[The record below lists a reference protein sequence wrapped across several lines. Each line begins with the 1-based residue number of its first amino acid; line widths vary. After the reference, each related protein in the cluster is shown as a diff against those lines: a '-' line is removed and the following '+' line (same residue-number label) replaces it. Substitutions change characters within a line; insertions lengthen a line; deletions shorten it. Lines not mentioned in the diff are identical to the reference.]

1 MIRWR
6 EEHGFL
12 MNDIN
17 SVPSE
22 PALLGTGGFPPA
34 EKRRVPRWARIG
46 VMVAVYFC
54 AATMSLW
61 LTEDRNLEASYWL
74 PGGLVLGL
82 LLITP
87 PREWWTVLVAMFA
100 GDLLYNVTG
109 AAWPFGYWFIVTVGN
124 ALTALLGAWLVRR
137 LATPRPEIRTVGE
150 LAGIVGL
157 GAASLVV
164 TATIGAWTIQQLGD
178 QTSFSGIWAS
188 WFSSDLLGII
198 LVTPLILVWR
208 GASSQQVFFRWSKR
222 HLEAAIL
229 AAALMGS
236 VIAVVS
242 IDSLRVLP
250 LRYPV
255 VPFVIWAAVRFG
267 PRGVTMVSL
276 VAAILV
282 GWFAMSGHG
291 GLLFSLPTTHERNV
305 QLQLAL
311 GFIGFFGLVPAIVIE
326 TLRRT
331 EAELREQRNFLK
343 AIFDSEL
350 ECVKVIGLDGKLV
363 QMNGAGLAMLEVE
376 SVEEARAHGVLNFV
390 QADFRERF
398 VALTRKA
405 LAGEPGSLIF
415 PIKGHKGTV
424 RWLET
429 HATGLRDGAGQ
440 VISLL
445 GVTRDVSARRQAEE
459 ALQRARFTVDRATI
473 AIFWVR
479 RDASIADANAAACG
493 LLGYSLDEMTRLR
506 LPDFDP
512 EYCEERW
519 PQHWEALKGRQSIS
533 FASRLRRKDGS
544 AIDVIIS
551 DHRLSFGGE
560 ELNCAFVQDVS
571 ERRQA
576 ELRIENLNQ
585 RLALA
590 VQGAGYGV
598 WEFGVDTGK
607 LFWDERMYAVY
618 GHTRATFDGSADAW
632 QACLHPDSRALVAER
647 FAALMAGRPAGDFE
661 FRIIRASDG
670 AERVIEANGFLQ
682 RDAEGRPQ
690 RLVGMNRDV
699 TEQKQAGE
707 ARRKSEEQL
716 KSIFSA
722 VSEGIV
728 VLDRKLRVI
737 QTNAAAERILGL
749 PANYLMGRTADE
761 RLAREVREDGSL
773 FTPEDLPSAVALRT
787 GRPVRDVV
795 MGVHRPDG
803 GLAWICVNVEPL
815 LDPQGEV
822 TMVVTSFSDITASR
836 ALQEQVRQA
845 QKMEV
850 VGQLAGGVAH
860 DFNNILTAMTLNLQI
875 IEMDRQLPDEL
886 KPQLADLEAMTR
898 RAAKLTEQLLLFARR
913 RVMQTQPLEFNSGLA
928 SVLKLLRR
936 LLGEHVA
943 VNLSLSAEALWISAD
958 AGMLDQVVMNLCVN
972 ARDAMPAGG
981 VLTIETALVEVGVT
995 TAQPEARPGRYAR
1008 LRVTDTGTGITPEV
1022 RAHLFEPFFTTK
1034 EVGQGTGLGLA
1045 TVHGIIHQHQ
1055 GWIEVESVVGQ
1066 GSTFVVYLPI
1076 TQPAEMVRVKP
1087 AGGEIRGGTET
1098 ILLVEDEVAVRQVAG
1113 IVLRKLGYRVIE
1125 AANGPEALAIWAQ
1138 QGKEIDLLITDMV
1151 MPHGVTGIDLGEKL
1165 RAERPAL
1172 GVILMSGYNNE
1183 ILKGEAGRTAGVTL
1197 VAKPFEFA
1205 NFAAVVRQKLGPA
1218 TDGSKVGD
1226 GGGA

>member
-1 MIRWR
+1 MT
-6 EEHGFL
+6 
-12 MNDIN
+12 DIN

-22 PALLGTGGFPPA
+22 PPLLITEGYPPG
-34 EKRRVPRWARIG
+34 ERRSGPPWVRIG
-46 VMVAVYFC
+46 VIMAVYFC

-61 LTEDRNLEASYWL
+61 LTEDRDLEASYWL

-87 PREWWTVLVAMFA
+87 PREWWTVMVGMFV
-100 GDLLYNVTG
+100 GDLLYNLAG

-137 LATPRPEIRTVGE
+137 LVTPRPEIRTVGE

-157 GAASLVV
+157 GAVSLVV
-164 TATIGAWTIQQLGD
+164 TATIGAWTIRQLGG
-178 QTSFSGIWAS
+178 QTSFSGIWTS

-198 LVTPLILVWR
+198 LVAPLILVWR
-208 GASSQQVFFRWSKR
+208 GASGRRFFLRWSKR
-222 HLEAAIL
+222 HLEAGIL
-229 AAALMGS
+229 AAALIGS
-236 VIAVVS
+236 VIAVVR
-242 IDSLRVLP
+242 IESLQALP
-250 LRYPV
+250 LRYAV

-267 PRGVTMVSL
+267 PRGVTLVSL

-282 GWFAMSGHG
+282 GWFAMNGHG
-291 GLLFSLPTTHERNV
+291 SLLFSLPTTHERNA
-305 QLQLAL
+305 QMQLAL

-331 EAELREQRNFLK
+331 EAELREQRNVLK
-343 AIFDSEL
+343 AVFDSDL
-350 ECVKVIGLDGKLV
+350 EFVKVIGPDGKLV

-376 SVEEARAHGVLNFV
+376 NVEEARAHGVLSFV
-390 QADFRERF
+390 QAEFRERF
-398 VALTRKA
+398 VDLTLRA

-415 PIKGHKGTV
+415 PIKGRKGTV

-429 HATGLRDGAGQ
+429 HASGLRDGAGR
-440 VISLL
+440 VISVL

-479 RDASIADANAAACG
+479 RDASIADANVAACG
-493 LLGYSLDEMTRLR
+493 MLGFSHDEITRLR
-506 LPDFDP
+506 VPDFDP
-512 EYCEERW
+512 EFREERW
-519 PQHWEALKGRQSIS
+519 PQHWENLKARQSIS
-533 FASRLRRKDGS
+533 FASRLRRKDGMS
-544 AIDVIIS
+544 IDVIIS

-585 RLALA
+585 RLAMA

-607 LFWDERMYAVY
+607 LIWDERMYAVY
-618 GHTRATFDGSADAW
+618 GHTRATFDGSVDAW
-632 QACLHPDSRALVAER
+632 LACLHPDSRALVAER
-647 FAALMAGRPAGDFE
+647 FAALMDGRRVGDFE
-661 FRIIRASDG
+661 FRILRAPDG

-690 RLVGMNRDV
+690 RLVGLNRDV

-749 PANYLMGRTADE
+749 PANYLLGRTDDE

-773 FTPEDLPSAVALRT
+773 FTPEDIPSAVALRT

-795 MGVHRPDG
+795 IGLQRPDG

-822 TMVVTSFSDITASR
+822 TMLVKSFSDITASR

-875 IEMDRQLPDEL
+875 FESDRQLPVEL
-886 KPQLADLEAMTR
+886 KPQLADLQSMTR

-943 VNLSLSAEALWISAD
+943 INLSLSAEALWINAD

-972 ARDAMPAGG
+972 ARDAMSAGG
-981 VLTIETALVEVGVT
+981 VLTIETALVPVGFPT
-995 TAQPEARPGRYAR
+995 THPDARPGLYAC
-1008 LRVTDTGTGITPEV
+1008 LRVSDTGSGIAPEV

-1034 EVGQGTGLGLA
+1034 EVGKGTGLGLA
-1045 TVHGIIHQHQ
+1045 PVHGIIHQHQ

-1076 TQPAEMVRVKP
+1076 TQPTEMVRVKP
-1087 AGGEIRGGTET
+1087 TEGESRGGTET
-1098 ILLVEDEVAVRQVAG
+1098 ILLVEDEDAVRQVAG
-1113 IVLRKLGYRVIE
+1113 IMLRKIGYRVIE
-1125 AANGPEALAIWAQ
+1125 AANGPEALAIWAK
-1138 QGKEIDLLITDMV
+1138 QGKQIDLLITDMV
-1151 MPHGVTGIDLGEKL
+1151 MPHGLTGIDLGEKL
-1165 RAERPAL
+1165 RADRPSL
-1172 GVILMSGYNNE
+1172 GVILMSGYNDE

-1205 NFAAVVRQKLGPA
+1205 DFAAVVRQKLGPVADGA
-1218 TDGSKVGD
+1218 TVDY
-1226 GGGA
+1226 GGGL